1 MYGDK
6 VHKAV
11 IESGDKQTGITIH
24 YVNEKYDDGAIIFQE
39 SFDILLGDT
48 SESIAERIHVLEH
61 LHFPRVIEELII
73 DSHE

>member
-11 IESGDKQTGITIH
+11 IEAKEKETGITIH
-24 YVNEKYDDGAIIFQE
+24 YVNERYDEGEIIFQE
-39 SFDILLGDT
+39 KFNILPDDT

-61 LHFPRVIEELII
+61 KHFPEVIERILNSEI
-73 DSHE
+73 